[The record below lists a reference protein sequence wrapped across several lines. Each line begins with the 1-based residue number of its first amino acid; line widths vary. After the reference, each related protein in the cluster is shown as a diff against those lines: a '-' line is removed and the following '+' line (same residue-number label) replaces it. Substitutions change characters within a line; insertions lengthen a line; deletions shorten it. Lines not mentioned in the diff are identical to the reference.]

1 MRENMS
7 EIKEYSLDLQK
18 LFVQFMITDPELYS
32 RVRSII
38 RPEYF
43 DRGIRKVVDTIIS
56 HTEEYSTVPTT
67 DIIKAQSGQEI
78 EKVDNIE
85 QHVDW
90 FIDEFE
96 TFCRHKAIERAII
109 ESADLLET
117 GKYGEVETRI
127 KNAVQI
133 GLARSLGTD
142 YFEDP
147 RARLEKLKDN
157 NGQISTGWKVL
168 DDKLYGGIN
177 RGEIT
182 IFAGGSGAGKSL
194 FMQNMSLNWAQ
205 LGMNVVYFTLE
216 LSEELSSMRMDA
228 MLTDRSTKRIFKEL
242 DEVEL
247 TVKTKG
253 KQSGMLRVKYLPSGS
268 TVNDL
273 RSYIKELQIQTG
285 KRVDCMCVDYLDL
298 LMPAT
303 KRVPAGDLFIKDK
316 YVTEEIR
323 NFAMETETVMVTASQ
338 LNRSAVEE
346 IEFDHSHIAGGIS
359 KIQTADNV
367 IGIFTS
373 QAMRERGQYQLQL
386 LKTRSS
392 SGVGSKIN
400 LVFDRD
406 SLKITDDVTDGF
418 DDGDGEQISNTLNI
432 VDALK
437 KKTTITAETVQN
449 SQKSEEQT
457 DVAKNLRAMLKTKTR
472 SPFDEN

>member
-1 MRENMS
+1 MA
-7 EIKEYSLDLQK
+7 EIKDYNLDLQK

-32 RVRSII
+32 RVRAII
-38 RPEYF
+38 DPKFF
-43 DRGIRKVVDTIIS
+43 DRSMRKVVDLLVS
-56 HTEEYSTVPTT
+56 HSEEYSTVPTP
-67 DIIKAQSGQEI
+67 DIIKAQTGEDI
-78 EKVDNIE
+78 EKLDNII
-85 QHVDW
+85 QHTDW

-96 TFCRHKAIERAII
+96 TFCRHKSIEKAII
-109 ESADLLET
+109 DSADLLET
-117 GKYGEVETRI
+117 GRYGEVESRI
-127 KNAVQI
+127 KDAVQV

-147 RARLEKLKDN
+147 RSRLEKLKDN
-157 NGQISTGWKVL
+157 NGQISTGWKAL

-406 SLKITDDVTDGF
+406 SLKITDDATDGF

-449 SQKSEEQT
+449 PQKSEEQT

>member
-1 MRENMS
+1 MS
-7 EIKEYSLDLQK
+7 DVKEYSLDLQK

-43 DRGIRKVVDTIIS
+43 DRGIRKVVDVLVS
-56 HTEEYSTVPTT
+56 HTEEYSTVPTPE
-67 DIIKAQSGQEI
+67 IIKAQSGQDI
-78 EKVDNIE
+78 EKVDKIE

-90 FIDEFE
+90 FVDEFE

-109 ESADLLET
+109 DSADLLET
-117 GKYGEVETRI
+117 GKYGEVESRI

-157 NGQISTGWKVL
+157 NGQISTGWKIL

-253 KQSGMLRVKYLPSGS
+253 KKSGMLRVKYLPSGS

-285 KRVDCMCVDYLDL
+285 KRVDCMCIDYLDL

-303 KRVPAGDLFIKDK
+303 KKVPAGDLFIKDK

-323 NFAMETETVMVTASQ
+323 NFAMETENVVVTASQ

-406 SLKITDDVTDGF
+406 SLKITDDNTEGF
-418 DDGDGEQISNTLNI
+418 DDGDGQQLSNTLNI
-432 VDALK
+432 VDQLK
-437 KKTTITAETVQN
+437 KKTTITAENVQN
-449 SQKSEEQT
+449 LEKPEEQT